1 MFMTKILLL
10 VLIVMI
16 AFWLGKMSAQGKRK
30 NMSKRNSESEGPV
43 IDIKAEDK

>member
-1 MFMTKILLL
+1 MTKILLI

-16 AFWLGKMSAQGKRK
+16 AFWLGKMSADGKRK
-30 NMSKRNSESEGPV
+30 NLSKRSSGHEGPV